1 MSVLSKNEIRRR
13 IQRDEIFKEGV
24 ERDKIDQQLEPA
36 GYILRID
43 REEAKIDGD
52 IYSRR
57 DEYPN
62 AENLIPRKRFEIPGR
77 EIAVLST
84 KEKFSMPRDLVGRV
98 GIRLSASR
106 DGIIPLFGPQV
117 DPGYEGRFYAVVYN
131 ASTEDFNLK
140 DKRGILKIEFTTLSD
155 PIPEDAVE
163 GQEDFPLEEVDNSL
177 PNNIRLQNQI
187 DGLSDRLDDTDDD
200 LSRRLDDT
208 KSEVEET
215 KQGYA
220 QVVMF
225 GVFLVA
231 TAAFTAFLPPLVT
244 ATQNMTLGLN
254 LPSLFV
260 GLFMLI
266 WVGSLLTIF
275 YRSISNATQS

>member
-1 MSVLSKNEIRRR
+1 MSVLSKSEIRRR
-13 IQRDEIFKEGV
+13 IQEDEIFKEGV
-24 ERDKIDQQLEPA
+24 DGDDIDQQLEPA
-36 GYILRID
+36 GYILRIA

-52 IYSRR
+52 VYSRR
-57 DEYPN
+57 DDYPN
-62 AENLIPRKRFEIPGR
+62 AEDLIPRERFKIPGR
-77 EIAVLST
+77 EIGVLST

-140 DKRGILKIEFTTLSD
+140 DKRGILKIEFTALSE

-177 PNNIRLQNQI
+177 PNIQNRI
-187 DGLSDRLDDTDDD
+187 DSLSSRLDDTE
-200 LSRRLDDT
+200 
-208 KSEVEET
+208 SEVEET

-231 TAAFTAFLPPLVT
+231 TAAFTAFLPSLVA
-244 ATQNMTLGLN
+244 ATRNMTLGAN

-266 WVGSLLTIF
+266 WVVSLLTIF